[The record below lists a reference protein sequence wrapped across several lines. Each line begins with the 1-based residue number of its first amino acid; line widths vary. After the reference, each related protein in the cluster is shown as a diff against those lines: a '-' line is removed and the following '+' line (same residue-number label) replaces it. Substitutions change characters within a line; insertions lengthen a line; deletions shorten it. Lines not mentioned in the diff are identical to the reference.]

1 MNNLNRQDPG
11 SWVKVQTGIGA
22 GTYTTPCP
30 DAKTYQ
36 FSFTGFGSTGKP
48 PYKNKVSPGTYTK
61 ASYYR
66 PKGYKKNS
74 VKNQY
79 GTPIYSTDESG
90 QHSLWTML
98 GSGSGLPA
106 IAFDPSVR
114 NDAITDFYDQVRQA
128 ESNIALTLGEARESS
143 KMLRAFSS
151 LDKIISLARRARR
164 TVTRNPS
171 LLISNVWL
179 SMKYGWLPLYN
190 DVWNYLNWQYWTWS
204 AGAPITGNAR
214 RVVHSRVYG
223 PFAGLVSVSRG
234 LVTGKT
240 IYKCRVG
247 CRVGVQ
253 NSDLYNLT
261 RVTSLNPL
269 SIAWELT
276 PFSFVVDWFVD
287 VGGYLQNLEAS
298 LGTGLTFYGGYE
310 TQVVYQVANAKASGK
325 WTDLWLNPPYNTE
338 QGSGEEFYEEGH
350 VRAYKSRVLLSSFPR
365 PTIPTFK
372 VNMGTQR
379 IMSGASLLRTV
390 LLGRVR

>member
-1 MNNLNRQDPG
+1 MNNVTRDTSGN
-11 SWVKVQTGIGA
+11 WVKVTTGVGA
-22 GTYTTPCP
+22 GTYVTPVP
-30 DAKTYQ
+30 DASRYQ
-36 FSFTGFGSTGKP
+36 FSFTGFASTGKP
-48 PYKNKVSPGTYTK
+48 PYKNKVSPGTYSKT
-61 ASYYR
+61 SYYR
-66 PKGYKKNS
+66 PKGYKKQAI
-74 VKNQY
+74 KNQY
-79 GTPIYSTDESG
+79 GTPIQTTDESG
-90 QHSLWTML
+90 QHAFWTML

-106 IAFDPSVR
+106 MAFDPTVR
-114 NDAITDFYDQVRQA
+114 NDAMSDFYEQVRQA

-143 KMLRAFSS
+143 KMIKAFSS

-204 AGAPITGNAR
+204 SGAPIVGRSR
-214 RVVHSRVYG
+214 RVTNTLVNGYF
-223 PFAGLVSVSRG
+223 PGLVSVSRG
-234 LVTGKT
+234 RVRGKT
-240 IYKCRVG
+240 IHKCEIG
-247 CRVGVQ
+247 GRVGVQ

-276 PFSFVVDWFVD
+276 PFSFVVDWFID

-310 TQVVYQVANAKASGK
+310 TQVVYQVADAQASGK

-338 QGSGEEFYEEGH
+338 QGTGEEFYAEGH
-350 VRAYKSRVLLSSFPR
+350 VKAVKSRVLLTSFPR
-365 PTIPTFK
+365 PTIPTLK